1 MRLTS
6 PTVIRELL
14 TAHGMRTDKRH
25 GQHFLADENILQAI
39 ADAAQFQPGEGA
51 LEIGAGIGTLTTA
64 LAQRAAKVLSFEI
77 DNKILPLTKQ
87 ILAEYPNVT
96 LVEQDFLRSKPNELA
111 QQQFGADG
119 YCVVA
124 NIPYNI
130 TAPILDTLFT
140 QLKGWRRAVLLMQK
154 EVADR
159 LIAPPGTPGCSSISV
174 FAHYHTK
181 VSLLR
186 QVPASV
192 FYPPPQVQSA
202 VVQFDPLP
210 PTLSTADEALL
221 FRITRAAFGQRRK
234 TLGNSLAAISDLGKA
249 DIADMLQSIDINP
262 QRRGETLTLDEFI
275 RIVRSWSGKPEEPSE

>member
-39 ADAAQFQPGEGA
+39 ADAAQFRPGEGA

-77 DNKILPLTKQ
+77 DNKILPLTKE
-87 ILAEYPNVT
+87 ILADYPNVT

-111 QQQFGADG
+111 RKYFGADG

-140 QLKGWRRAVLLMQK
+140 ELTGWRRAVLLMQK

-159 LIAPPGTPGCSSISV
+159 LIAQPGMPGCSSISV

-192 FYPPPQVQSA
+192 FYPPPQVQST

-234 TLGNSLAAISDLGKA
+234 TLGNSLAAVSDLGKTE
-249 DIADMLQSIDINP
+249 IADMLQSLDINP

-275 RIVRSWSGKPEEPSE
+275 RIVRSWNGKPEDPSE